1 MKPPKVR
8 KKFPGFNCFS
18 VPQKC
23 WNMSKS
29 PLLTYTLLGYMMI
42 AIATMLIFYSY
53 YTYYIDLARQL
64 LDVPAFSSG
73 YDLRPLHHL
82 TEKNDAQ
89 VDLAT
94 DKSTEIQVKRS
105 QVIGSSGKGRCVCCF
120 GDGACRSTL
129 KTKWVNNLFN
139 YIYIYK
145 GNPDRTFHF
154 LHGGEIPG
162 ALGWHCYLVFSL
174 SLHV

>member
-139 YIYIYK
+139 YIYIYIQREPGSNFPFFAWW
-145 GNPDRTFHF
+145 GNS
-154 LHGGEIPG
+154 GGFRL
-162 ALGWHCYLVFSL
+162 ALL
-174 SLHV
+174 SRF